1 MKVVVAEKPSVA
13 RDLARHLGAGRRADG
28 YLEGDDLRITWAIG
42 HLAELKT
49 PDDYD
54 PRLKRWTLDAL
65 PFVPERF
72 ELRPAGDASARRQLE
87 TVARLCREA
96 DELVCA
102 TDAGREGELIFRY
115 ILEYA
120 GCPERPFQ
128 RLWLSSLTEEAIRD
142 AFERIRPGRE
152 YDALHDAAR
161 SRSEADW
168 IVGLNATRAYTVRYG
183 GGGILW
189 SVGRVQTPVL
199 ALIARRDD
207 EIRTFRPETFH
218 ELRTRYRDVLFR
230 HKAAEGKED
239 RFDDGDEARTA
250 LASVEG
256 QPFTVTEVEE
266 KRETLR
272 SPLLHDL
279 TQLQRDM
286 NVRFG
291 MSAARTLKVAQD
303 LYEKKLLTYPRTDCR
318 HLPSDLRDDV
328 RRTLHALRSW
338 NPKAIGLLAGR
349 PLPSPRRVFD
359 DSKVTDHHAIIP
371 TGKEAKGLVDEEKRV
386 YDAVATRLVQV
397 FLPDK
402 EQDVT
407 TVTGVSAG
415 LAFRAR
421 GVRVVEPGWSALEA
435 ESPKAKGQAKPK
447 KTDADQGE
455 EDAQEL
461 PAFTQGESGPHTPEL
476 HEGSTKA
483 PRPFTENTLLGAM
496 ETAGK
501 LVDDEQLREALKARG
516 LGTPATRASIV
527 ETLLSRRYV
536 VRDKKALRV
545 TDLGRYLIGILG
557 DPLLKSPEL
566 TGDWE
571 QKLKE
576 IEAGRLERAAF
587 MEEIVG
593 YARNLIAT
601 GVQPRYADGIGP
613 CPRCDA
619 PIIEGREGFGCS
631 KWQDGC
637 HFVLWKAYRGAT
649 LRADHARDLIQ
660 RRILPRP
667 VSLPDVGP
675 RVLCLTEQGLVIDL
689 EPPTREAQ
697 RGARPPVSSAA
708 SAASKASTPT
718 TTSNGPKK
726 SKPAPKPAGLP
737 ACPLCRADLVEGQRG
752 FGCSAWRTGCRFVI
766 WKEISGKKITAAI
779 ARTLVEKGKT
789 RVLKGFNGPDGSPV
803 SGRLVLENGQAS
815 LEIEAH

>member
-1 MKVVVAEKPSVA
+1 MP
-13 RDLARHLGAGRRADG
+13 
-28 YLEGDDLRITWAIG
+28 
-42 HLAELKT
+42 T
-49 PDDYD
+49 P
-54 PRLKRWTLDAL
+54 
-65 PFVPERF
+65 
-72 ELRPAGDASARRQLE
+72 G
-87 TVARLCREA
+87 
-96 DELVCA
+96 
-102 TDAGREGELIFRY
+102 
-115 ILEYA
+115 
-120 GCPERPFQ
+120 
-128 RLWLSSLTEEAIRD
+128 
-142 AFERIRPGRE
+142 
-152 YDALHDAAR
+152 
-161 SRSEADW
+161 
-168 IVGLNATRAYTVRYG
+168 
-183 GGGILW
+183 
-189 SVGRVQTPVL
+189 
-199 ALIARRDD
+199 
-207 EIRTFRPETFH
+207 
-218 ELRTRYRDVLFR
+218 
-230 HKAAEGKED
+230 
-239 RFDDGDEARTA
+239 
-250 LASVEG
+250 
-256 QPFTVTEVEE
+256 
-266 KRETLR
+266 
-272 SPLLHDL
+272 
-279 TQLQRDM
+279 
-286 NVRFG
+286 
-291 MSAARTLKVAQD
+291 
-303 LYEKKLLTYPRTDCR
+303 
-318 HLPSDLRDDV
+318 
-328 RRTLHALRSW
+328 
-338 NPKAIGLLAGR
+338 
-349 PLPSPRRVFD
+349 RVFD

-435 ESPKAKGQAKPK
+435 ESPKTKGQAKPK

-637 HFVLWKAYRGAT
+637 HFVLWKAYRGAS

-708 SAASKASTPT
+708 SAASKAPTPAT
-718 TTSNGPKK
+718 ASNG
-726 SKPAPKPAGLP
+726 
-737 ACPLCRADLVEGQRG
+737 
-752 FGCSAWRTGCRFVI
+752 
-766 WKEISGKKITAAI
+766 
-779 ARTLVEKGKT
+779 
-789 RVLKGFNGPDGSPV
+789 
-803 SGRLVLENGQAS
+803 
-815 LEIEAH
+815 